1 MLAASV
7 VVVALIGAL
16 ALALPVT
23 VFVIVKRARSFIR
36 SSEIF
41 VACAAKALA
50 SQVIAGVAASAPP
63 TRR

>member
-16 ALALPVT
+16 DLALPVT
-23 VFVIVKRARSFIR
+23 AFVIVKRARNFIR

-41 VACAAKALA
+41 VAGAAKALA
-50 SQVIAGVAASAPP
+50 SQVIAGVTASAPP
-63 TRR
+63 RRR